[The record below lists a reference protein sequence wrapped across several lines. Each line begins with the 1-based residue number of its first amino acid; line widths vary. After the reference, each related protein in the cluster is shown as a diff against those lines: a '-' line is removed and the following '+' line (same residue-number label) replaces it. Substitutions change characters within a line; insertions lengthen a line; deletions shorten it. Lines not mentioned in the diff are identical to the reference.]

1 MTQERM
7 IDYRLVRQCAPTLA
21 ARKVGNLFCMDS
33 ACLEHEPL
41 CAILS
46 RWNRALNPSG
56 IFVRSVAERGGRY
69 FIYVYRKNRLR
80 ELFENAEIR
89 HFLSCYGYKRFDEE
103 YAISLMTRRING
115 NPCFPHE
122 VGLFLGYP
130 LEDVKGF
137 IVNGG
142 QNCKCTGYWKVYGDV
157 GESERAFAVY
167 RKCTRVFN
175 RLFEKGYS
183 LPMLAVAC

>member
-21 ARKVGNLFCMDS
+21 ARKVGNLFCMD
-33 ACLEHEPL
+33 AGCLAHEPL
-41 CAILS
+41 CTVLT
-46 RWNRALNPSG
+46 RWNHQLNPSG
-56 IFVRSVAERGGRY
+56 VYVRAVADRGGRC
-69 FIYVYRKNRLR
+69 FIYVFRRNLL
-80 ELFENAEIR
+80 ESLFQDKEIQ
-89 HFLSCYGYKRFDEE
+89 HFLGSYGYTKFDVE
-103 YAISLMTRRING
+103 SVLNLLTRRING

-142 QNCKCTGYWKVYGDV
+142 QNCKCIGYWKVYGDV

-167 RKCTRVFN
+167 RKCTRIFN